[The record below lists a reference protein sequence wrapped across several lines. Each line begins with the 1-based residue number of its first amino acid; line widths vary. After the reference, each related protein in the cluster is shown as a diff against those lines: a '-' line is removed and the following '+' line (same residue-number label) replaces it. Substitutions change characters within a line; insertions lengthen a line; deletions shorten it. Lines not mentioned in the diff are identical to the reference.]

1 MTKNFTLLIFLVS
14 AFIYSSGHAQE
25 TKNFNIPWH
34 QAEYVSIK
42 PGSRNTVLTSGQA
55 ITQSNTGLLPWF
67 VASIQSDVTSSF
79 DHARLV
85 NMVFDTVPP
94 TIADI
99 LVDADLIGDEF
110 LVQFRQPDRSYNL
123 AEGARVMPLRFRNGI
138 LERLLSFDL
147 LYQIEENTQLRF
159 DEPMPDYAEQSVLS
173 TGDWYKIGV
182 QQSGVYKI
190 DYGQLQDMGI
200 DPASVDPQKIGLFGN
215 GNGMLPESNSVSRI
229 DDLAENAIYVHGES
243 DGVFDEGD
251 YLLFYGQSP
260 VKVAFNP
267 LTNRLDHKVNFYT
280 DTTFYFLTVELEN
293 QGKRIE
299 EMPQASGPVDHEV
312 SRHLAY
318 QYHENDWHNLL
329 ASGRE
334 WYGEEFSTLSPS
346 FDVGFD
352 FPGLLADMPVH
363 IQTHFV
369 GRSVTEDMYFDLE
382 VNAEQVIDMTQ
393 LRRVTSNESLHARE
407 SIRMAQFNASEPQLN
422 VRANFYANDNG
433 SRAWLNYIR
442 INAWCQL
449 HFSGGQFAFS
459 NPELIATES
468 ISRFTIGGNG
478 QGARLWDITN
488 PLQILNQQYSA
499 NAEGISFVANTAQVM
514 RKYILFDDSQFLQIA
529 SARKI
534 PNQNLHAIH
543 DAEYL
548 IVTDPRFTESANE
561 LAEFHTEHQGLDVR
575 VVNVKEIYNE
585 FGGGAPDI
593 TAVRD
598 FVRMVYLRSNQN
610 LKYLLLFGDASYD
623 YKDRVHSNTNCV
635 PTYQA
640 QESLRETASWVTDD
654 YFGLMGYN
662 EGYLMAGTLDV
673 GIGRFPV
680 NTTAEAELLVSK
692 VKHYMTPSEAV
703 AADWRNVIAFV
714 GDDEDNNLHLDQAE
728 ALSRIVDTARNI
740 LNINKIY
747 FDAYPRQAVAGG
759 FRYPDANK
767 AFVDRINEGALLIN
781 YTGHGGV
788 NGLADERVL
797 TIPDVTGLDNMDNMP
812 FFITATCEFSRYDN
826 PEFVSAGERLVLN
839 PNGGGIA
846 LMTTTRLAFAHS
858 NFFLNRKIYAALF
871 NSEKAEINRLGDAI
885 RISKS
890 PSNASVYNFVLL
902 GDPAL
907 RPASPERRVET
918 TSFNNVDVSVRHDTI
933 KAMMVVDVRG
943 KVTHTSGMIDQD
955 FNGYVYPKV
964 FDKKSIYRTLGNS
977 SSSQPTN
984 FSYHDRLIFSGK
996 VTVKDGLFSF
1006 SFPVPRDIAYQYGEG
1021 RISYYA
1027 VDTTSFA
1034 DAAGQFNG
1042 LTIGGFADDVVLD
1055 QTGPDIDLYLNRPEF
1070 ESGDLIRN
1078 EVVVYARIADPQG
1091 VNHLGVGIGRDMM
1104 GYLNNNTA
1112 LAYNLNNKFVPDVDN
1127 YTSGSLELKLP
1138 WLENGEHSFKLKA
1151 WDLHNNS
1158 SEYEVFF
1165 VIDDQAELVLSKLHN
1180 KPNPFSD
1187 RTTFVF
1193 EHNKVGGTVDL
1204 KLDIFRMDGQWVTSL
1219 ESKNLLMIN
1228 QYVSLD
1234 WDGRD
1239 ANGQLLPSGLYVY
1252 RFQLTD
1258 ETGKQI
1264 VVHQKLMIAR

>member
-1 MTKNFTLLIFLVS
+1 MTKIFTLLIFLLS
-14 AFIYSSGHAQE
+14 AFIFSSGYAQKME
-25 TKNFNIPWH
+25 NFDIPWN
-34 QAEYVSIK
+34 QAEYISIK
-42 PGSRNTVLTSGQA
+42 PGNHNAVLTAEQS
-55 ITQSNTGLLPWF
+55 ITQAHTGLLPWF
-67 VASIQSDVTSSF
+67 VAAIQSETSEF
-79 DHARLV
+79 FAHAELL
-85 NMVFDTVPP
+85 NLVFDTVP
-94 TIADI
+94 ASVASI
-99 LVDADLIGDEF
+99 LIDADLIGEEF
-110 LVQFRQPDRSYNL
+110 DVQFMQATQAYSI
-123 AEGARVMPLRFRNGI
+123 AEGVRVMPLRNRNGI
-138 LERLLSFDL
+138 MERLQRFTLG
-147 LYQIEENTQLRF
+147 YEIEDARMQF

-173 TGDWYKIGV
+173 SGDWYKIGV
-182 QQSGVYKI
+182 QQSGIYKI
-190 DYGQLQDMGI
+190 DFAQLQAMGI
-200 DPASVDPQKIGLFGN
+200 DPAAIDPQKLRLFGN
-215 GNGMLPESNSVSRI
+215 GIGMLPESNSVSRI

-251 YLLFYGQSP
+251 YILFYGQSP
-260 VKVAFNP
+260 VAVAFNP
-267 LTNRLDHKVNFYT
+267 LTNRVSHKINFYT
-280 DTTFYFLTVELEN
+280 DTTFYFLTVDDAHP
-293 QGKRIE
+293 GKRIE
-299 EMPQASGPVDHEV
+299 EKPQASGPVDFEV
-312 SRHLAY
+312 TRHLAY
-318 QYHENDWHNLL
+318 QYHENDLNNLL

-334 WYGEEFSTLSPS
+334 WYGEQFSVLSPS
-346 FDVGFD
+346 LDVSFD
-352 FPGLLADMPVH
+352 FPGLLPDMPVH
-363 IQTHFV
+363 LQAHFV
-369 GRSVTEDMYFDLE
+369 GRSVTEDMHFDLE
-382 VNAEQVIDMTQ
+382 VNAEQVIDLTL

-422 VRANFYANDNG
+422 VRVNFFANDNG
-433 SRAWLNYIR
+433 SQGWLNYIR

-449 HFSGGQFAFS
+449 HFGGGQFAFS
-459 NPELIATES
+459 NPELLGAES
-468 ISRFTIGGNG
+468 ISRFTISGNG
-478 QGARLWDITN
+478 QDAMLWDVTN
-488 PLQILNQQYSA
+488 PLDIASQQY
-499 NAEGISFVANTAQVM
+499 NTVEGGISFVANTADVV
-514 RKYILFDDSQFLQIA
+514 RKYLLFDNSQIMEIA

-548 IVTDPRFTESANE
+548 IVTDPLFTESANE
-561 LAEFHTEHQGLDVR
+561 LAAFHTEHQGLDVK

-585 FGGGAPDI
+585 FGNGAPDI
-593 TAVRD
+593 TALRD

-623 YKDRVHSNTNCV
+623 YKDRVHNNTNRV

-640 QESLRETASWVTDD
+640 LESLRETASWVTDD
-654 YFGLMGYN
+654 YFGLMGYT
-662 EGYLMAGTLDV
+662 EGYLMAGTLDI

-692 VKHYMTPSEAV
+692 VKHYMIPSKAV

-747 FDAYPRQAVAGG
+747 FDAYPRQNVAGG
-759 FRYPDANK
+759 YRFPDANK
-767 AFVDRINEGALLIN
+767 AFVDRINNGALLIN

-797 TIPDVTGLDNMDNMP
+797 TIPDIVGLDNINNMP

-858 NFFLNRKIYAALF
+858 NFFLNRKIYGALF
-871 NSEKAEINRLGDAI
+871 NSEKAEINRLGDAM

-907 RPASPERRVET
+907 RPASPERRIET
-918 TSFNNVDVSVRHDTI
+918 SSFNNVDVSVRQDTI
-933 KAMMVVDVRG
+933 QALMLVDVRG
-943 KVTHTSGMIDQD
+943 KVTHANGLIDQD
-955 FNGYVYPKV
+955 FNGYLYPKV
-964 FDKKSIYRTLGNS
+964 FDKKTIYRTLGNS
-977 SSSQPTN
+977 NSSQPTN
-984 FSYHDRLIFSGK
+984 FSYHDRLIYSGK

-1006 SFPVPRDIAYQYGEG
+1006 SFPVPRDIAYQYGTG

-1027 VDTTSFA
+1027 VDTVTFA
-1034 DAAGQFNG
+1034 DASGQFSG
-1042 LTIGGFADDVVLD
+1042 LTIGGLAEDVALD
-1055 QTGPDIDLYLNRPEF
+1055 QTGPAIDLYLNRPDF
-1070 ESGDLIRN
+1070 ESGDLLRN
-1078 EVVVYARIADPQG
+1078 EVVVFAQITDPQG

-1112 LAYNLNNKFVPDVDN
+1112 LAYNLNDKFVPDVDN
-1127 YTSGSLELKLP
+1127 YTSGTLKLTLP

-1158 SEYEVFF
+1158 SEHEVFF
-1165 VIDDQAELVLSKLHN
+1165 VIDDQAELILSKLHN

-1204 KLDIFRMDGQWVTSL
+1204 QLDIFRMDGQLVTSL
-1219 ESKNLLMIN
+1219 ESKNLIMLN

-1239 ANGQLLPSGLYVY
+1239 ANGQLLSSGLYVY

-1264 VVHQKLMIAR
+1264 IAHQKLMIAR